1 MSTESPGQ
9 PGHSDQPANPGQP
22 AGPAQPVGSAQPD
35 QTGQSGQRPRRRR
48 GVGGFIVLAVVLAVV
63 AGFLGGVFGAR
74 LFPAKS
80 STASSLSPTASTDS
94 VCGSVQIADKVL
106 PAIVTIS
113 IESDGASG
121 VGSGEIVRDSGYIV
135 TNNHVISPAASG
147 GTIEV
152 RYSSGVSVP
161 AKLVGR
167 DPRSDLAVLKVTSST
182 PLPTVPFGNSENL
195 QVGQPVVA
203 LGSPL
208 GLSGSVTSGIVSALG
223 RTVPVPSDNGTTAL
237 LAGAIQTDAA
247 INPGNSGGALVNCSG
262 QLVGVNTAIATV
274 PNESGQAGGGSV
286 GIGFAVPVNLVGS
299 ITDQLISTGHASYPY
314 FGVSVSPIPSAVAEK
329 FGVTDGLFVQ
339 SVVPGGPMDKA
350 GIMQGDVL
358 LQVDGIPA
366 TSADV
371 LTHVTIL
378 RKAGDTV
385 PVKYSR
391 DGTDHTANVTLQTAP
406 APAG

>member
-1 MSTESPGQ
+1 MSTEIPGQ
-9 PGHSDQPANPGQP
+9 SGNSGQPANSAQP
-22 AGPAQPVGSAQPD
+22 AGPAEPVDTA
-35 QTGQSGQRPRRRR
+35 QSGQRPRRRR
-48 GVGGFIVLAVVLAVV
+48 GGGFIVLAVVLAVV
-63 AGFLGGVFGAR
+63 AGFLGGIFGAR

-80 STASSLSPTASTDS
+80 SAASSISSTASTDS
-94 VCGSVQIADKVL
+94 VCGAVQIADKVL

-113 IESDGASG
+113 IENAGASG
-121 VGSGEIVRDSGYIV
+121 VGSGEIVRNSGYIV
-135 TNNHVISPAASG
+135 TNNHVISAAATG

-314 FGVSVSPIPSAVAEK
+314 FGVSVSPIPPAVAEK

-339 SVVPGGPMDKA
+339 SVVQGGPMDKA
-350 GIMQGDVL
+350 GIKQGDVL

-391 DGTDHTANVTLQTAP
+391 DGTDHSANVTLQTAP
-406 APAG
+406 APTG